1 MPVRMAAVIPN
12 EGGATKHW
20 CFEIILLK
28 KFAQSNEPPIYNDA
42 FHLHQVVYS
51 EKIQS
56 ILVCLFISSG
66 CNIISAWDIDSY
78 SVVNWLFQMLCAV
91 CFNIF
96 ISILQSLSTTVS
108 IIVESWKLKKN
119 DFLQNPVKNLF
130 SLTETAFQRDFQN
143 LVELSRK
150 TDFCCNT
157 MNSSP
162 QGTQKPCDH
171 ARELLNKTK
180 IHVEGKRLKN
190 FGGGKIQILF
200 LGALNHLHK

>member
-130 SLTETAFQRDFQN
+130 SLTERKLHFKGTSKIWWNFRAKRIFVATQWI
-143 LVELSRK
+143 LVHRAHRNRAITRASCLTRRK
-150 TDFCCNT
+150 F
-157 MNSSP
+157 MLKEK
-162 QGTQKPCDH
+162 GW
-171 ARELLNKTK
+171 KTLAGEK
-180 IHVEGKRLKN
+180 YR
-190 FGGGKIQILF
+190 FYF
-200 LGALNHLHK
+200 